1 MKKISYCTLPVFFV
15 IHLLALGFL
24 SQEGHTQPSIVA
36 KFTARSYT
44 YNGTTLPY
52 RLFVPESYSPS
63 KRYPI
68 VLALHGSGERG
79 SDNLVQISGWR
90 LATSWA
96 DPINQAKYPCFV
108 VAPQCPGGKSWSG
121 PELATA
127 NAILDSLAAEFSIDA
142 NRMYVTGLSMGGFG
156 TWELITSFP
165 DRFAAAV
172 PMSAGW
178 ESNGAPAILRVPI
191 WNFHGALDEVV
202 PVQWSRDIIEGLQS
216 LGRKVVYTHC
226 RNGDCTGLP
235 DSVIA
240 ANLRS
245 HADLFYTEYQYG
257 HHVIWD
263 ESYDFPYLFAWVFD
277 RYRMTAGAITL
288 TGLKSYRVL
297 RGSESISWSAANPA
311 DSVETQFSPDAGRT
325 WRMLVSSLPNAGTFV
340 WNTQNAGDCAFGL
353 LKIFLKNTDGHIYSQ
368 NQSNYFAIDNG
379 TNASLFA
386 GLLNRDSFLGA
397 TLVKDTV
404 SLNLLLGG
412 SKGGTLTA
420 SLSYSADNGI
430 HFVQFAGFT
439 FQSDT
444 AARVQIAAIGPLPNS
459 DNAVIRIEVSNGIS
473 TVSDRTPRFV
483 KRTPR
488 SSGPIASHIEGTG
501 GATVVVNV
509 VDPAQLTGNSYRITF
524 DDTSAA
530 LKSYDVKNLTTGVT
544 VVHRAGELDGTTEG
558 PQFEGLRLLIKD
570 YPEPV
575 VDVANTKWK
584 VGASTLLHGSAYRPT
599 LPVGTGE
606 VKGIAYPA
614 DYTITFYDH
623 VVDTS
628 SGVFADYPAIPTD
641 FKVQHSIGQGK
652 GQFIFLDSDN
662 DRKLSNFD
670 GILILEADLTGK
682 PFLTWALMFTGAQGQ
697 YTLPQLGD
705 EFDLKTLNPLTSKD
719 VYVFLITSIQKEGV
733 PASFGLEQNFPNPF
747 NPTTMIKYQIPNTSR
762 VMLKV
767 FDLLGREVRTLVNE
781 VKTPGNY
788 EVTFGA
794 TGLASGVYFY
804 RLSVSPLARRDRV
817 TQTRDGEAGAL
828 VETKKLLL
836 LR

>member
-1 MKKISYCTLPVFFV
+1 MKKEDIMNKSS
-15 IHLLALGFL
+15 HSLLRMLYLILVLASGFL
-24 SQEGHTQPSIVA
+24 PQQVCTQPSIVA
-36 KFTARSYT
+36 KFIARSHT
-44 YNGTTLPY
+44 YNGTALPY
-52 RLFVPESYSPS
+52 RLFIPESYTPS

-96 DPINQAKYPCFV
+96 DPVNQAKYPCFV

-127 NAILDSLAAEFSIDA
+127 NNILDSLAAEFSIDV

-178 ESNGAPAILRVPI
+178 ESTGAPAILRVPI
-191 WNFHGALDEVV
+191 WNFHGAQDEVV
-202 PVQWSRDIIEGLQS
+202 PVQWSRDIIGGLES
-216 LGRKVVYTHC
+216 LGRRVVYTHC
-226 RNGDCTGLP
+226 HNGDCAGLA
-235 DSVIA
+235 DSMIA
-240 ANLRS
+240 ANVRS
-245 HADLFYTEYQYG
+245 HSDLFYTEYQYG
-257 HHVIWD
+257 NHVIWD
-263 ESYDFPYLFAWVFD
+263 ESYDYPYLFPWVFD

-311 DSVETQFSPDAGRT
+311 DSVEIQFSPDAGRT
-325 WRMLVSSLPNAGTFV
+325 WRMLVSSLPNTGTFV

-353 LKIFLKNTDGHIYSQ
+353 LKIFLKNSEGHIYSQ
-368 NQSNYFAIDNG
+368 DQSSSFAIDNG
-379 TNASLFA
+379 TTASLFA
-386 GLLNRDSFLGA
+386 GLLNKELFFGA

-412 SKGGTLTA
+412 SKGGLLTA
-420 SLSYSADNGI
+420 SLSYSGDHGI
-430 HFVQFAGFT
+430 RFAQFAGFS

-444 AARVQIAAIGPLPNS
+444 AARVRIAAIGQLPNS
-459 DNAVIRIEVSNGIS
+459 DNAVIRIEVSNGIT

-488 SSGPIASHIEGTG
+488 SSGPVASHIEGTG

-509 VDPAQLTGNSYRITF
+509 VDPTQLTGNNYRITF
-524 DDTSAA
+524 DDSSAA
-530 LKSYDVKNLTTGVT
+530 LTTYDVKNLTTGST
-544 VVHRAGELDGTTEG
+544 VVRRAGELDGTTEG
-558 PQFEGLRLLIKD
+558 PQFEGLRLLIKN

-575 VDVANTKWK
+575 VDVANTRWK
-584 VGASTLLHGSAYRPT
+584 VGASTLLHGSAYLPT

-606 VKGIAYPA
+606 VKGIPYPA
-614 DYTITFYDH
+614 DYRITFYDH

-628 SGVFADYPAIPTD
+628 SGVFADFPAIPTD
-641 FKVQHSIGQGK
+641 FKVQHSIGGGK

-662 DRKLSNFD
+662 DRQLSNFD
-670 GILILEADLTGK
+670 GILILETDLTGK

-697 YTLPQLGD
+697 YTLPQPGD
-705 EFDLKTLNPLTSKD
+705 EFDLRTLNPLTSKD
-719 VYVFLITSIQKEGV
+719 VYVFLVTSIQKEDV
-733 PASFGLEQNFPNPF
+733 PSFFGLEQNYPNPF
-747 NPTTMIKYQIPNTSR
+747 NPATLIKYRISTASR
-762 VMLKV
+762 VVLRV

-788 EVTFGA
+788 QVTFDG

-804 RLSVSPLARRDRV
+804 RL
-817 TQTRDGEAGAL
+817 GAGAL